1 MPEFLDQQFKTVLDF
16 AKLRRFAK
24 LQRGVNASFIGI
36 NIDDHESYF
45 TWGIEGC
52 KSVFKHIVD
61 FFTNDHSDERERHLG
76 KLSDDRLRTFL
87 QDANRHKNTFLT
99 LQDWMGHSTHTIKH
113 YVAKTLLSGA
123 GSLAVNKGVSIAAGG
138 IKGWAIGA
146 LAGAAA
152 GSIIGKVYD
161 AVDPLE
167 TLVEKMEQFI
177 ATDVQ
182 EKFSHHHIQLAWN
195 NLIASLES
203 DPSPERLEK
212 IELLAAMNDLPKPL
226 LESWERIVTQLVV
239 QLMLGHQLTDVAL
252 TKFLYNTLS
261 KGIATLQAVKTD
273 DPSIDPIHAQRCFL
287 KIVAHIL
294 ADLRVNKDFSLSSWN
309 THAIAAILTHIQSSE
324 QIYSTGDPAIESG
337 HFASLNQLIQLLQAL
352 NDKSADI
359 IIPSEEALLRVVGH
373 LEYPLVGGEVG
384 QALAGKYQQLQELIQ
399 SLTKTR
405 AKQLKDKPIDVY
417 FEDRSK
423 ETEAFLVSRSLL
435 GMLPIDPAM
444 LYSDVISSYKK
455 YCANLVRRLT
465 AHDVLYEIM
474 STASSIGLV
483 SEHPYI
489 LAPTPQPEHTIV
501 SGALVGSIFLA
512 EPQYI
517 KIIGIEQRFRG
528 WHYLDNVEDKEKI
541 KVAYFE
547 TVKIS
552 PLESTNARNAVY
564 QGLYRGQ
571 LASFFIEKHAISDEV
586 GISGHQIKEALG
598 IKNLQKSIEL
608 TKQTFETL
616 AKDKKAHAALF
627 EYENLVMSQLA
638 EINQALE
645 SNSQISEHFILI
657 QKEQIVSLQAYIKEI
672 QIKESHEQRTPEYM
686 TYDSRTLDKI
696 ADYFSINNSCQ
707 KDIVKQ
713 YDTDYSFIHLQALL
727 QIKLDNNRPFTMT
740 DIVSQ
745 LEELVIYSKKIA
757 GVLSEDWQSCGKLTV
772 IKNAIAQF
780 IKERHKL
787 IARQLQNGDTVIVK
801 SELELLTN
809 LLVNKDFETLVRS
822 VDAGNN
828 IFPGMLDTRATVGDT
843 GIIRAVLTTAVPA
856 TDWKKSWF
864 STADWTLEDYLKQRA
879 IDYHTDMAKE
889 ILSKLVSPEVSP
901 KRLEDIL
908 AHGKSNSRGASLG
921 KALDECFAFYGE
933 PSNAAQSQRQSHM
946 SLG

>member
-1 MPEFLDQQFKTVLDF
+1 MPEFLHQQFKTVLDF

-24 LQRGVNASFIGI
+24 LQRGVNASFINI

-52 KSVFKHIVD
+52 KKFFKHITD
-61 FFTNDHSDERERHLG
+61 FFTSDHSDERQLHLG
-76 KLSDDRLRTFL
+76 KISDDRLRTFL
-87 QDANRHKNTFLT
+87 QDENRHKNTFLK
-99 LQDWMGHSTHTIKH
+99 LQDWLGHGTHTIKH
-113 YVAKTLLSGA
+113 YIAKTLLIGA

-138 IKGWAIGA
+138 IKGWVLGA

-152 GSIIGKVYD
+152 GSIIGKAYD
-161 AVDPLE
+161 AADPLE
-167 TLVEKMEQFI
+167 TLVEKMEHFI

-261 KGIATLQAVKTD
+261 KGIATLQAVKAD
-273 DPSIDPIHAQRCFL
+273 DPSIDPIYAQRCFL
-287 KIVAHIL
+287 KTVANIL
-294 ADLRVNKDFSLSSWN
+294 ADLCVNKDFSLSSWN
-309 THAIAAILTHIQSSE
+309 THAIAAIITHIQSSE

-337 HFASLNQLIQLLQAL
+337 HYAKLNQLIQLLQAIK
-352 NDKSADI
+352 DKSADI
-359 IIPSEEALLRVVGH
+359 VIPSEEALLKAVGH
-373 LEYPLVGGEVG
+373 LEYPLVGGEAG

-405 AKQLKDKPIDVY
+405 VKQLKDKSIDAY
-417 FEDRSK
+417 FKDRSK
-423 ETEAFLVSRSLL
+423 ETEAFLVGKSLL

-444 LYSDVISSYKK
+444 LYRDVISSYKK
-455 YCANLVRRLT
+455 HCANLVRRLT
-465 AHDVLYEIM
+465 VHDMINHIM
-474 STASSIGLV
+474 TAADVAGPLA
-483 SEHPYI
+483 ENPYSP
-489 LAPTPQPEHTIV
+489 LPTPQPEHTIV

-512 EPQYI
+512 EPHYI
-517 KIIGIEQRFRG
+517 KIIGTQQRFRG

-547 TVKIS
+547 TVEIS

-571 LASFFIEKHAISDEV
+571 LASFFIEKYAISDEV
-586 GISGHQIKEALG
+586 AISGHQIKEALG
-598 IKNLQKSIEL
+598 VKNLQKSIEL
-608 TKQTFETL
+608 TKRTFEIL
-616 AKDKKAHAALF
+616 AKDKKAHVALL
-627 EYENLVMSQLA
+627 EYANLVMSQLA
-638 EINQALE
+638 EINQALGN
-645 SNSQISEHFILI
+645 NSQISEHFIAI
-657 QKEQIVSLQAYIKEI
+657 QQEQIASLQTYIKET
-672 QIKESHEQRTPEYM
+672 QIKESREQRTPEYM
-686 TYDSRTLDKI
+686 IYDSKTLDKV
-696 ADYFSINNSCQ
+696 ADYFSINNPRQ
-707 KDIVKQ
+707 KDIIKN

-727 QIKLDNNRPFTMT
+727 QIKLDSSLLFTMT

-757 GVLSEDWQSCGKLTV
+757 EILPEDWQFCSKLTV

-780 IKERHKL
+780 IKERHEL
-787 IARQLQNGDTVIVK
+787 IARQLQDGDTVIAK

-828 IFPGMLDTRATVGDT
+828 IFPGMLNTRATVGDA

-879 IDYHTDMAKE
+879 IDYHPDMAKE
-889 ILSKLVSPEVSP
+889 VLSKLVSPEASP
-901 KRLEDIL
+901 KRLQDLL
-908 AHGKSNSRGASLG
+908 AHGKNNSRGASLG
-921 KALDECFAFYGE
+921 KALDECFVFYGE
-933 PSNAAQSQRQSHM
+933 PSNAAQSQRQSRVG
-946 SLG
+946 LG